1 MKSPYVADV
10 LLLDGLTFGAT
21 EKSRIRAVLEETP
34 KKKKKEI
41 DERKARLHDLLIG
54 LASSPFR
61 GRKQPPRNQ

>member
-1 MKSPYVADV
+1 VKKPYVADV

-34 KKKKKEI
+34 KKKKEI